1 MGANLTSPAMPG
13 LGDLDAQAW
22 SEIPLGMDAFA
33 ASGRGLVR
41 VRGWWRIVIGSP
53 AWSFMYGRPEVP
65 GWQSSGQ
72 ETRPPGDDVAPI
84 APAYESPATPS
95 GPAPNPIVPLGGMDP
110 VIDPEMGTATN
121 TSFAVTPGG
130 VEADAKGNLAT
141 SGASVDLTTSGTGD
155 TTATVRPRAR
165 GWMDWL
171 PWIFVLGA
179 VGMVLGRKK
188 E

>member
-1 MGANLTSPAMPG
+1 MPG
-13 LGDLDAQAW
+13 LGDLDANAW
-22 SEIPLGMDAFA
+22 SEIPLGMDAFSA
-33 ASGRGLVR
+33 AGRGLIR
-41 VRGWWRIVIGSP
+41 WRGWWRIVVGSP
-53 AWSFMYGRPEVP
+53 AWGFFYGRNTVP
-65 GWQSSGQ
+65 GWDAPGMPWHTPEPGGDRWDQSADERQ
-72 ETRPPGDDVAPI
+72 QP
-84 APAYESPATPS
+84 
-95 GPAPNPIVPLGGMDP
+95 GPAPAMPSRGPDVSGSGLDTLGDPIMAN
-110 VIDPEMGTATN
+110 ATN
-121 TSFAVTPGG
+121 TTFAVTPGS